1 MAKDGKFGTFGGVF
15 TPSILTILGVIMYL
29 RLPWVVGNGGLQTT
43 AIIIMVAH
51 VISVSTG
58 LSISSIATDKAVGA
72 GGPYY
77 IISRSLGLPL
87 GGTIGIALFL
97 GLSFSISL
105 YIIGFSESLL
115 SYLEIPADARAIR
128 ICGTA
133 TLVALTVL
141 TFISTALAIR
151 LQYVILALIGLSI
164 LSIFGGSPEAPA
176 QLHWSRPAGGIEPY
190 LLFGIFFP
198 AVTGFTAGV
207 NMSGDLRD
215 ARKSI
220 PVGSMAAIVVGF
232 LVYMAL
238 AAFLAFRVD
247 PRLLRE
253 DPNILVA
260 IAAVPMLVVAGVWGA
275 TLSSALGSIL
285 GAPRIL
291 QAVSADRIT
300 PAWFAKGTG
309 KTNEPRNALVLAFV
323 LGEAGILIA
332 ELDVIARI
340 VSMVFLALYGF
351 LNLIAAIETWAS
363 PDFRPT
369 FKIPRAFP
377 VIGALTSFVVMVQ
390 LDIIAMLLS
399 GAILIGIYVLL
410 QRRELRLEAGD
421 TWEGVWATVVRSG
434 LHRLSQGAPQAR
446 NWRPNILA
454 FSRMARTTGT
464 RPYLLNFGQTMV
476 RGRGLFT
483 DIVLVPPELKEHES
497 RSAPTMDAQALPV
510 GMFHHVLHSDADSG
524 TVRDMCRYHGV
535 IGLRPNAV
543 LLDWSD
549 FCPRADGSSPGD
561 DTKFEG
567 MFRAIVEQDLS
578 LMLFRYDPER
588 GFGAR
593 RRIDVWWSSEGGNLP
608 FALSLL
614 RFIISSNEWP
624 RVEIRVLIFSED
636 VADNE
641 HLLAR
646 ASGLVTEL
654 RIDATIRAV
663 NVTPEE
669 ASFSALLEA
678 QSKGADLVVMGAALA
693 EQGVSS
699 RLERDLAPLGTALVY
714 RAASSFEPV
723 LTVRRAGTTAASMA
737 AIEDAPEI
745 EFDLNIDRHPD
756 IYPPSSHF
764 GRRLAG
770 MTSTFDKRAIQRVYE
785 AEIELIERVHETL
798 ERHFN
803 LLEKGVTGSHAR
815 RLRRATNRA
824 NSSLLKA
831 AKTLLNNFL
840 ADEVPRQES
849 TLENRLREL
858 LEVPSLVQLGV
869 PLMVE
874 RTAEDF
880 AVTAEDDRWTRR
892 FKRRRRLLGAI
903 QRREPSYAV
912 DLSRLQA
919 WHRER
924 FVNDVVARVLQ
935 TMRADGHSIV
945 SELGQ
950 LLQSAQT
957 SMALVRGLSGTAS
970 VEEYV
975 AEAKQRALET
985 ANECLHRH
993 REHHQRTRELLW
1005 SGART
1010 VAQGF
1015 ADDLSRVDVTR
1026 LIRRHRRP
1034 KQVLEKLGANE
1045 LEALALSVEHRGQ
1058 IVEQAQLGL
1067 SIADVQHRIAG
1078 MVLRIRE
1085 SKYIEL
1091 RSGRLD
1097 DLVQLQTSLENF
1109 SEALGEENP
1118 PELKGRFD
1126 FRNRD
1131 RAPRRE
1137 SVESLQ
1143 RELPS
1148 VLEDL
1153 PETVRVLDGAS
1164 YSNLLEGSEE
1174 VVNSIELPLRRLVSY
1189 LIENELMSSLQGL
1202 LGGAMTAEEQRGR
1215 TVGLDVV
1222 RMVRFHRKEWDTLS
1236 EEGDD
1241 AGSFLA
1247 HMEPVVQKA
1256 QRRVGEEVEK
1266 LEQFASSLAESVDNE
1281 LDRAMERTQLRE
1293 LIREAGRLLQDR
1305 RRSQGLQ
1312 AYTGVTTR
1320 LDALVNKVSERAIS
1334 AIYGGQ
1340 SVLSFARTV
1349 GASASGEPLAREEVL
1364 SRIQALQPRTEVLK
1378 ELPYYY
1384 RQLFIGQSSTDEAF
1398 WIARSE
1404 LQTQARRGLANHKR
1418 GIPGVLVVTGTRG
1431 SGKSAFVQWM
1441 TSGPLNNRKIY
1452 RIFPRRS
1459 GSSDPAVL
1467 DRVFE
1472 SETGIVGTLE
1482 DQLRALP
1489 EQSVIVLRD
1498 FELWW
1503 TRLGGDDGAI
1513 HRLLDAFDAHAGR
1526 LVFVV
1531 EVGRSAL
1538 ELMDHLYG
1546 LRSRALAVMDCKPVG
1561 MHEISEIILARHLS
1575 AGLSLEV
1582 DGTPL
1587 PELSALPK
1595 ARMFA
1600 LIQERSGGNIGQA
1613 LRAWVAAISHVEDEA
1628 LFLTV
1633 PARIPPTLVGKLSA
1647 EEEAML
1653 VSFEV
1658 HRALTKVRIGSLLD
1672 ADPRAVEE
1680 VLGGLVRSG
1689 LVEESS
1695 PEVFEVSKFAYMTI
1709 WRYLHARGLVC

>member
-1 MAKDGKFGTFGGVF
+1 M
-15 TPSILTILGVIMYL
+15 
-29 RLPWVVGNGGLQTT
+29 
-43 AIIIMVAH
+43 
-51 VISVSTG
+51 
-58 LSISSIATDKAVGA
+58 
-72 GGPYY
+72 
-77 IISRSLGLPL
+77 ISRSLGLPL

-115 SYLEIPADARAIR
+115 SYLELPTDSRTIR

-141 TFISTALAIR
+141 TFISTALAIKA
-151 LQYVILALIGLSI
+151 QYAILALIGLSI
-164 LSIFGGSPEAPA
+164 ISIFAGNPEAPT
-176 QLHWSRPAGGIEPY
+176 QLHWSRPTGGIDPY

-215 ARKSI
+215 ARRSI
-220 PVGSMAAIVVGF
+220 PLGSMAAIIAGFVV
-232 LVYMAL
+232 YIAL
-238 AAFLAFRVD
+238 ATFLAFRVD
-247 PRLLRE
+247 PQLLRD
-253 DPNILVA
+253 DPNVLVA
-260 IAAVPMLVVAGVWGA
+260 IAAVPILVVAGVWGA

-323 LGEAGILIA
+323 IAEAGILIA

-369 FKIPRAFP
+369 LKIPKAFP

-390 LDIIAMLLS
+390 LDIVAMLLS
-399 GAILIGIYVLL
+399 GAILIGIYLLL

-434 LHRLSQGAPQAR
+434 LYRLSQGAPQAR

-464 RPYLLNFGQTMV
+464 RPYLLKFGQTMV

-483 DIVLVPPELKEHES
+483 DIVLVPHGLKEHDE
-497 RSAPTMDAQALPV
+497 RSALPSDSEALPV
-510 GMFHHVLHSDADSG
+510 GMFHHVLKSESDAS

-549 FCPRADGSSPGD
+549 FRPLADGSARPEGPE
-561 DTKFEG
+561 FED
-567 MFRAIVEQDLS
+567 MFRSIVEQDLS

-593 RRIDVWWSSEGGNLP
+593 RRIDVWWASEGGNLP

-614 RFIISSNEWP
+614 RFITSSDEWSG
-624 RVEIRVLIFSED
+624 VEIRVLIFSED
-636 VADNE
+636 VVDNE

-646 ASGLVTEL
+646 ASRLVTDMRLE
-654 RIDATIRAV
+654 ATIRAV
-663 NVTPEE
+663 NLTPEE
-669 ASFSALLEA
+669 ASFSELLEV
-678 QSKGADLVVMGAALA
+678 QSKSADLVVMGAGLA
-693 EQGVSS
+693 REGVCS
-699 RLERDLAPLGTALVY
+699 RLESDLAPLGTALVY

-723 LTVRRAGTTAASMA
+723 LTVRRAGMTAMGTP

-745 EFDLNIDRHPD
+745 EFELNIDRHPD
-756 IYPPSSHF
+756 TYPPASHF

-770 MTSTFDKRAIQRVYE
+770 MVSTFDKRAIQRVYE
-785 AEIELIERVHETL
+785 SELELIERTYETL

-824 NSSLLKA
+824 NSSLLKS
-831 AKTLLNNFL
+831 AKQLLTNFL
-840 ADEVPRQES
+840 EDEVPRQES

-858 LEVPSLVQLGV
+858 LEVPALVQLGV
-869 PLMVE
+869 PLVVTRS
-874 RTAEDF
+874 RTEF
-880 AVTAEDDRWTRR
+880 ATEPDDDRWTRR

-903 QRREPSYAV
+903 QRSEPSYVV
-912 DLSRLQA
+912 DLARLQA

-924 FVNDVVARVLQ
+924 FVNDVVSRVLQ
-935 TMRADGHSIV
+935 TIRADGHSIV

-957 SMALVRGLSGTAS
+957 SMALVRGLSGTSS

-975 AEAKQRALET
+975 SEAKRRALDT
-985 ANECLHRH
+985 ATECLHRH
-993 REHHQRTRELLW
+993 REHNQRTREMLW

-1010 VAQGF
+1010 VAQNF
-1015 ADDLSRVDVTR
+1015 ADDLSRIDVTR
-1026 LIRRHRRP
+1026 LIRRDRRP
-1034 KQVLEKLGANE
+1034 KVVLEKLGANE
-1045 LEALALSVEHRGQ
+1045 LEALVVSVKHRAQ
-1058 IVEQAQLGL
+1058 IVDQAQLGL

-1091 RSGRLD
+1091 RNGRLD
-1097 DLVQLQTSLENF
+1097 DLIQLATSLSAF
-1109 SEALGEENP
+1109 SEALSDEEQP
-1118 PELKGRFD
+1118 GFKGRFD

-1153 PETVRVLDGAS
+1153 PEKVRVLDGAS
-1164 YSNLLEGSEE
+1164 YSNLLEGNEDS
-1174 VVNSIELPLRRLVSY
+1174 VNSIELPLRRLVSY
-1189 LIENELMSSLQGL
+1189 LIENELMSNLQAL
-1202 LGGAMTAEEQRGR
+1202 LGGAMMAEEQRGR

-1222 RMVRFHRKEWDTLS
+1222 RIVRFHRKEWDTLS

-1241 AGSFLA
+1241 GGSFVA
-1247 HMEPVVQKA
+1247 HMEPVVKKA
-1256 QRRVGEEVEK
+1256 QHRVREEVTK
-1266 LEQFASSLAESVDNE
+1266 LEQFASSLAASVDSE

-1320 LDALVNKVSERAIS
+1320 LDGLVNRVSERAIS
-1334 AIYGGQ
+1334 ALYGGQ

-1349 GASASGEPLAREEVL
+1349 GATVTVEPLSREEVL
-1364 SRIQALQPRTEVLK
+1364 SRIQALQPRAEVLK
-1378 ELPYYY
+1378 SLPYYY

-1398 WIARSE
+1398 WIARPE
-1404 LQTQARRGLANHKR
+1404 LQKQARRGLANHKR

-1472 SETGIVGTLE
+1472 SETGIVGSLE

-1489 EQSVIVLRD
+1489 EQSVLVLKD

-1561 MHEISEIILARHLS
+1561 MREISEIILARHLS

-1595 ARMFA
+1595 AKMFA

-1613 LRAWVAAISHVEDEA
+1613 LRAWVAAISRVEGEA
-1628 LFLTV
+1628 LSLTV
-1633 PARIPPTLVGKLSA
+1633 PARIPNGLVGKLSA

-1658 HRALTKVRIGSLLD
+1658 HRALTKARVGSLID

-1689 LVEESS
+1689 LLEETS